1 MLYVMNAKRR
11 AVAKNENT
19 KLNLIATGVM
29 LAFAIIVL
37 CLYAILSS

>member
-1 MLYVMNAKRR
+1 MSGKKRVAAK
-11 AVAKNENT
+11 VAKDENT

-29 LAFAIIVL
+29 LAFAIIVM